1 MSNIDDWA
9 WKIIRAC
16 GLSTANSDIN
26 VFKLH
31 EYITKMIDTPHFK
44 EFPIGNFVMRFYKTD
59 HVWTCTVTEDMLDE
73 AIKIAKPLSE
83 EYIQSE
89 WERLG
94 KKRVR
99 NDSK

>member
-1 MSNIDDWA
+1 MNNINDWA

-31 EYITKMIDTPHFK
+31 EYITEMIYTPRFK
-44 EFPIGNFVMRFYKTD
+44 EFPVGNFVMRFYKTD
-59 HVWTCTVTEDMLDE
+59 HVWTCTVTENMLE
-73 AIKIAKPLSE
+73 EVIKIAKPLSE

-94 KKRVR
+94 KKAREE
-99 NDSK
+99 

>member
-31 EYITKMIDTPHFK
+31 EYITEMIYTPRFK
-44 EFPIGNFVMRFYKTD
+44 EFPVGNFVMRFYKTD
-59 HVWTCTVTEDMLDE
+59 HVWTCTVTEDMLDKV
-73 AIKIAKPLSE
+73 IKIANPFSE
-83 EYIQSE
+83 EYIESE
-89 WERLG
+89 WARLR
-94 KKRVR
+94 KAQEK
-99 NDSK
+99 